1 MKARCPALH
10 TAPLPID
17 LTPKPGRVW
26 YAYCCT
32 TPRLDFTDTKMHS
45 FTLHLLTS
53 LSNTCID
60 QIGFCSTWSTREPC
74 HLLQGFPK
82 GTEVDTQLTSLTSWI
97 YILLRHLTLRKLSD
111 RITERY
117 YRTILSGIPLELL
130 GCFHKFGYY
139 LSFCST
145 PPSSWRWFYLLN
157 LLILVMK
164 LQKNKYKQKR
174 DFFVC
179 LFFLGGWCVDY
190 YETQAA

>member
-1 MKARCPALH
+1 MCIADGRAARPVQLYQKAARAVWNNPLNQCHMKARCPALH

-97 YILLRHLTLRKLSD
+97 YILSRHLTLRKLSIESQNV
-111 RITERY
+111 ITEPFY
-117 YRTILSGIPLELL
+117 QGYHWSCLVVSTGLGITWASVQPLRVHED
-130 GCFHKFGYY
+130 
-139 LSFCST
+139 
-145 PPSSWRWFYLLN
+145 
-157 LLILVMK
+157 
-164 LQKNKYKQKR
+164 
-174 DFFVC
+174 DFIS
-179 LFFLGGWCVDY
+179 
-190 YETQAA
+190 